1 MMSKSIL
8 FILLFTLQ
16 LIHVSYGQEYDYIV
30 SKEGNGNFSTVQEA
44 INATPDFRK
53 KVTRILIRKGI
64 YKEKIIIAGSKQLI
78 QLIGEPNQKV
88 VLTYDDFAQKKNSFG
103 EEMGTSG
110 SSSILIYG
118 DGFYAQNIT
127 FENSSGPVGQAVAAW
142 IAADKAIFQ
151 NCIFLGFQDTLYT
164 YGKGARQFYLNCH
177 IEGTVDFIFGSSTAW
192 FEKCI
197 LLCKNS
203 GYITAA
209 STPIDVKNGYL
220 FHECQIIG
228 DRSTGKFY
236 LGRPWRPHA
245 KVIFINTTLPEF
257 IDEGGWDNWRN
268 IDNEKTAYF
277 AEYGNKGSGSHMGKR
292 VHWSHQLTNYE
303 AAKYQINTYFD
314 DWNPIDII
322 ENP

>member
-1 MMSKSIL
+1 MSKRIL
-8 FILLFTLQ
+8 FILLITLQ
-16 LIHVSYGQEYDYIV
+16 LIHVSYAQEYDYIV

-88 VLTYDDFAQKKNSFG
+88 VLTYNDFAQKKNSFG

-164 YGKGARQFYLNCH
+164 YGKGARQLYVNCH
-177 IEGTVDFIFGSSTAW
+177 IEGTVDFIFGSSTVW

-245 KVIFINTTLPEF
+245 KVIFQHTTLPNF

-277 AEYGNKGSGSHMGKR
+277 AEYGNKGPGSQVEKR
-292 VHWSHQLTNYE
+292 VHWSHQLTDSE

-314 DWNPIDII
+314 DWDPSDII
-322 ENP
+322 KNP

>member
-1 MMSKSIL
+1 MSKRIL
-8 FILLFTLQ
+8 FILLITLQ
-16 LIHVSYGQEYDYIV
+16 LIHVSYAQEYDYIV

-44 INATPDFRK
+44 IDATPDFRK

-78 QLIGEPNQKV
+78 QLIGEPNQQI

-103 EEMGTSG
+103 EEIGTSG

-245 KVIFINTTLPEF
+245 KVIFIDTTLPEF

-303 AAKYQINTYFD
+303 AAKYQISTYFD

>member
-1 MMSKSIL
+1 MSKSIL

-209 STPIDVKNGYL
+209 STPIDVENGYL

-292 VHWSHQLTNYE
+292 AHWSHQLTNYE